1 MRKVVQGTE
10 HEYTFYSTK
19 LQDAEVDPHR
29 VGLEILY
36 KSSLHLAGEYL
47 KNGSRAYWDVGHLEI
62 STCETSNFWDLLVWE
77 KAGEKIIDWVRK
89 TFEEQYMKEGEHIL
103 ALKNNTAPDGTSYG
117 SHENYS
123 VPRDIEFPD
132 RFERELAPHLVT
144 RLIFTGAG
152 DILQNHYVLSP
163 SAFLTSVLV
172 SDNTMSGTGVLNTRD
187 ETHGDSSRFRRLHLQ
202 IGDALLNEVA
212 ILLRNFT
219 TSAVLVLM
227 GMDALKDVPKLANP
241 VEDMWHNVEQTNPD
255 KWKVELVG
263 GKVVS
268 PIDIQKYY
276 LAKVE
281 KEGLVKDAKEKKA
294 FKLWEEVLDGLEKK
308 KSKEMA
314 RRVEWL
320 DRYFA
325 IQEQARLSPD
335 DPEVEMRAAKGY
347 SEVALGR
354 GLHYKRMKQGLIDR
368 VLKDEEIIKAI
379 QEPPKDT
386 RACLR
391 RKLCDKYEGDIISV
405 DWSYVTVNE
414 NDGGARRID
423 LPDPLMTELGG

>member
-1 MRKVVQGTE
+1 MKKVLQGTE

-19 LQDAEVDPHR
+19 LQDAGVDAHR
-29 VGLEILY
+29 IGLEILH
-36 KSSLHLAGEYL
+36 KSSLHLAGEFL

-62 STCETSNFWDLLVWE
+62 STCETSNFWDLLIWE

-89 TFEEQYMKEGEHIL
+89 IIEEEHMRPGERLL

-117 SHENYS
+117 SHENYMVS
-123 VPRDIEFPD
+123 RDLDFPED
-132 RFERELAPHLVT
+132 FERCLAPHLTT

-152 DILQNHYVLSP
+152 DILQDHYVLSP
-163 SAFLTSVLV
+163 SAFLTSVMV

-187 ETHGDSSRFRRLHLQ
+187 ETHGDSARFRRLHLQ

-219 TSAVLVLM
+219 TSAVLALM
-227 GMDALKDVPKLANP
+227 EMNALKDAPKLASP

-255 KWKVELVG
+255 KWQVHLEG

-268 PIDIQKYY
+268 PIEIQRYY

-281 KEGLVKDAKEKKA
+281 SEGIVKDAHEKKA
-294 FKLWEEVLDGLEKK
+294 FRFWEEVLDGLEKK

-314 RRVEWL
+314 RKVEWL

-325 IQEQARLSPD
+325 IQEQAKLQPD

-354 GLHYKRMKQGLIDR
+354 GLHYKRMREGLIDR
-368 VLKDEEIIKAI
+368 VLKDEDIIKAI
-379 QEPPKDT
+379 TEPPQDT
-386 RACLR
+386 RAKLR
-391 RKLCDKYEGDIISV
+391 RRLCDRYEGNIFSV
-405 DWSYVTVNE
+405 DWSSVIVNE
-414 NDGGARRID
+414 KDGGIRKID
-423 LPDPLMTELGG
+423 MPDPLATELEG

>member
-1 MRKVVQGTE
+1 MKKLVQGTE
-10 HEYTFYSTK
+10 HEYTYYSTK
-19 LQDAEVDPHR
+19 LTETGIDIHR
-29 VGLEILY
+29 VGLDILHH
-36 KSSLHLAGEYL
+36 SALHLAGEFL

-62 STCETSNFWDLLVWE
+62 STCETSNFWDLLIWE

-89 TFEEQYMKEGEHIL
+89 VIEEQHLKEGEHIL

-123 VPRDIEFPD
+123 ISRDVEFPD

-144 RLIFTGAG
+144 RLIYTGAG
-152 DILQNHYVLSP
+152 DILQDHYVLSP

-212 ILLRNFT
+212 ILLRNYT

-227 GMDALKDVPKLANP
+227 EMNALKDAPKLAQP

-255 KWKVELVG
+255 KWRVELVG

-268 PIDIQKYY
+268 PIEIQRYY

-281 KEGLVKDAKEKKA
+281 SKGLVQDAHEKKA
-294 FKLWEEVLDGLEKK
+294 FKLWEEVLGMLEKK
-308 KSKEMA
+308 KSKELA
-314 RRVEWL
+314 RKVEWL

-325 IQEQARLSPD
+325 IQEQAKLSPD

-354 GLHYKRMKQGLIDR
+354 GLHYKRLKQGLIDR
-368 VLKDEEIIKAI
+368 VLKDEDIIKAI
-379 QEPPKDT
+379 ETPPKDT
-386 RACLR
+386 RAFLR
-391 RKLCDKYEGDIISV
+391 RKLCDEYGDDVFGV
-405 DWSYVTVNE
+405 DWSYVSVRE
-414 NDGGARRID
+414 SDGGMRRFD
-423 LPDPLMTELGG
+423 LPDPMATELEE